1 MKKITFICLL
11 LFSVIASCSKSDEI
25 NSKIKLL
32 PIDEAI
38 TPQSF
43 TYGETDS
50 ISIKYSLPNGCHY
63 YHSLYYQY
71 QDTTRIVAVRA
82 VELLNENCTQSVSQ
96 KERKFAVTP
105 NQYKDYVF
113 KFWKGVDANGEDLFE
128 EKIVPV
134 N

>member
-1 MKKITFICLL
+1 MKKIIYICVLL
-11 LFSVIASCSKSDEI
+11 CSILASCSIGDEAT
-25 NSKIKLL
+25 SKLKLL

-43 TYGETDS
+43 TYGVTDS
-50 ISIKYSLPNGCHY
+50 VSIKYSLPNGCHY

-82 VELLNENCTQSVSQ
+82 VELLDQNCTEAITQI
-96 KERKFAVTP
+96 ERKFAVKPT
-105 NQYKDYVF
+105 QRKDYVF